1 MRSPLTIA
9 IAVLKNRPEIHMDS
23 QASTQVF
30 FSAVAVHENEQF
42 IMFIP
47 MVKHS

>member
-30 FSAVAVHENEQF
+30 FSAVAVQRTVHHVHPYGEA
-42 IMFIP
+42 
-47 MVKHS
+47 